1 MASSSDAGRGRLT
14 TLTAGAI
21 LAAVALGATAAA
33 GLPDHDKAAPVAA
46 SPAAPAAA
54 GAAAPASTEEYP
66 FFDAT
71 SLFEEVE
78 PLPGEVQDKAVPT
91 IPQATRSATRAVVHP
106 AIPPKT
112 SEKPE
117 CLLDLGYGTWAIDV
131 TAARALTMY
140 AAVGYRQARKVLKP
154 ARAWQKNMHTQ
165 GRLAPTP
172 DEALEGMRRKYDVWK
187 PRQLYVDAIH
197 AMYKPHSLTC
207 AVPFREMPWQPM
219 LTNGLT
225 FRSQELLFAWWEAYG
240 GRPVGGF
247 SPEGIT
253 TGHIED
259 SAHYDARAVDI
270 SFSLDDP
277 ANKLRGWLLAH
288 WLVAHA
294 DYYQIATIIWDGLI
308 WSNYRSTEGWRKYE
322 HPWGPTKSPTLL
334 HHDHIHVDVV
344 KGWSPDMPV
353 AADDKAA
360 DDKNAG
366 KAAAKKNDAV
376 ARKNAPKADPRVGGA
391 D

>member
-1 MASSSDAGRGRLT
+1 MASSSDARRGRLT
-14 TLTAGAI
+14 TMTAGVI
-21 LAAVALGATAAA
+21 VAAVALGATAAA
-33 GLPDHDKAAPVAA
+33 GLPDHDRAAPVATGAAPVAA
-46 SPAAPAAA
+46 GAPA
-54 GAAAPASTEEYP
+54 PTSASGSEDYP

-71 SLFEEVE
+71 SLFGEQVE
-78 PLPGEVQDKAVPT
+78 ALPGEVQDKAVPAVPAV
-91 IPQATRSATRAVVHP
+91 PQATRSAARPAVHP
-106 AIPPKT
+106 LIPPKT
-112 SEKPE
+112 SAAPE
-117 CLLDLGYGTWAIDV
+117 CVLDLGYGKWAIDV

-172 DEALEGMRRKYDVWK
+172 DEALEGMRRKYNVWK
-187 PRQLYVDAIH
+187 PRQIYVDAIH
-197 AMYKPHSLTC
+197 AMYRPHALTC
-207 AVPFREMPWQPM
+207 VTPYREMPWQPM

-225 FRSQELLFAWWEAYG
+225 FRSQEVLFAWWEAYG

-253 TGHIED
+253 SGHIEN
-259 SAHYDARAVDI
+259 SAHYDGRAIDI

-294 DYYQIATIIWDGLI
+294 DYYQIQTIIWDGLI
-308 WSNYRSTEGWRKYE
+308 WSNYRSAEGWRKYQ

-344 KGWSPDMPV
+344 KGWSKDMPV
-353 AADDKAA
+353 DPDDVAAT
-360 DDKNAG
+360 
-366 KAAAKKNDAV
+366 AKSSGV
-376 ARKNAPKADPRVGGA
+376 ARKDAPKADPRVGGA